1 MPALCL
7 HPHPRRSYA
16 PDCEYY
22 KLRGTAA
29 VFSVACVLLVYLLSR
44 RLGGSPVGASVSAAL
59 IALDMLNVTEG
70 RLVLM
75 DSQASWGGG
84 GVRHLLDDLRRPPP
98 PPAAHVLDHRIAL

>member
-1 MPALCL
+1 MPVICL
-7 HPHPRRSYA
+7 YPLPCRSYA

-75 DSQASWGGG
+75 DSQVCWG
-84 GVRHLLDDLRRPPP
+84 VERVHHL
-98 PPAAHVLDHRIAL
+98 